1 MKRII
6 FKKPNDTSKWMN
18 LETKNN
24 NSINVYYENFIK
36 EELKMLYMPYIYVKN
51 YIDIRY
57 HKVNEVFDYYS
68 GIIIAENNEPMLW
81 SASVFRVTVH
91 CELQESIM
99 KFPFDK
105 HTCNLEV
112 NYYHSHNSIL
122 M

>member
-1 MKRII
+1 
-6 FKKPNDTSKWMN
+6 MN
-18 LETKNN
+18 LETKNDT
-24 NSINVYYENFIK
+24 SINVYYENFIK

-57 HKVNEVFDYYS
+57 HKVNEVNDYYS
-68 GIIIAENNEPMLW
+68 GIILAENNEPMIW

-112 NYYHSHNSIL
+112 
-122 M
+122 

>member
-1 MKRII
+1 
-6 FKKPNDTSKWMN
+6 MN
-18 LETKNN
+18 LETKNDT
-24 NSINVYYENFIK
+24 SINVYYENFIK

-57 HKVNEVFDYYS
+57 HKVNEVNDYYS
-68 GIIIAENNEPMLW
+68 GIIIAENNEPMIW

-112 NYYHSHNSIL
+112 NYYRSHFPFSYEVYMNEIL
-122 M
+122 YFLFIT

>member
-1 MKRII
+1 
-6 FKKPNDTSKWMN
+6 MN
-18 LETKNN
+18 LETKNDT
-24 NSINVYYENFIK
+24 SINVYYENFIK

-57 HKVNEVFDYYS
+57 HKVNEVMDYYS
-68 GIIIAENNEPMLW
+68 GIILAENNEPMIW

-112 NYYHSHNSIL
+112 NYYRSHFSYFYSHVMKFYTSFL
-122 M
+122 LLT